1 MDTDQEPIGRSDLA
15 VMVEMGEE
23 FEPGPRTAEA
33 LQQLV
38 GALQEEHGD
47 HEGGDEVSGFQF
59 KTPDVIRSFSF
70 VTAPDQVARY
80 EFFEGWPAKWKG
92 FSLDGKSTDQ

>member
-1 MDTDQEPIGRSDLA
+1 MDTDQEPIGQSDIA
-15 VMVEMGEE
+15 VTVEMGED
-23 FEPGPRTAEA
+23 FEPGTRTAEA

-38 GALQEEHGD
+38 NALQEEHGENVD
-47 HEGGDEVSGFQF
+47 GDEVSGFQF

-80 EFFEGWPAKWKG
+80 EFFEAWPAKW
-92 FSLDGKSTDQ
+92 